1 MTKAIETIEQLALNP
16 NFELSADTFK
26 YKIKSLISEC
36 NSDKCLFFQIETII
50 NCFIKRVESSETYS
64 ECDREVVYMARYWII
79 KRLYGRS
86 HFMIE
91 KYLMDIAEVA
101 IKNKAY
107 LSYTDRRRV
116 EKYFIQ
122 TMQFERGFKVFLE
135 LWQIDFN
142 YSLLEKL
149 SSFATF
155 TGNYQILY
163 DKSIEHFESIEHD
176 PDNLDYV
183 TQVLVEA
190 KRKDL
195 AVKLWDKFEEFRTKE
210 DNLDEQYYDY
220 RVKFYRDS
228 MGDIDRALEI
238 FKDAIDADFFF
249 YQYEIDEL
257 AAICS
262 SKGKSD
268 EFMKIFRYYIM
279 KHTNGNDSCTRLFV
293 ETLHTKHT
301 PAKMIVILDEILEE
315 MKVKVITPAKGKGNE
330 REFIF
335 KKTNL
340 LTCKEIP
347 ETNVNLDFDASGN
360 KIMGSV
366 KADSKKSVDGSEI
379 IKRRKQSGF
388 YSVEKVLT
396 LKGMESDRDLF
407 LTNRYKGK
415 SELGLDYSHNK
426 EKITSI
432 AEIATI
438 SNFNGLPI
446 DQNVG
451 NELGLMRILK
461 KTELRPGT
469 VKSQVSEF
477 LSSLQMDMNL
487 QCRADPSKLKEKE
500 EKEEPEDIVNDDEIS
515 LNLGGLFDDTISED
529 ENIMALSDDSKM
541 STEEIIEVERS
552 QNLEEQITDLAEMVE
567 EMASL
572 AIPLFGLSVD
582 ESNEIEDA
590 ETLQDEE
597 NEENED
603 ENEDESEEN
612 EIEDEDEDEEIV
624 ENEDSDTEDSSIEDS
639 DTEDSEIED
648 DTMNMAMIEESSTTS
663 ESQADS
669 TSDNKDMVVVG
680 TPILGSVYIPS
691 PEKSF
696 YTKPNQVEDI
706 MGPKFTREVIFEND
720 ESTTNKEQIMEETP
734 HSKDTI
740 NVLMKCRAKCQALSG
755 DFEGGL
761 AYLSANFGIFDNR
774 FMNTIYNYCKDHMN
788 IGDMKSLNNEFYGN
802 IKRSYFDLMK
812 IKNYCKADHA
822 KDEEDELCVICYDYL
837 VDGELFSR
845 GGCKHVFHAACCFG
859 WIRENGSCPICRH
872 VYTRD

>member
-1 MTKAIETIEQLALNP
+1 MTLYTDADEKIKAIETIEQLALNP
-16 NFELSADTFK
+16 DFELSVNTFK
-26 YKIKSLISEC
+26 YKIKKLISDC
-36 NSDKCLFFQIETII
+36 SSDKCLILKIETII
-50 NCFIKRVESSETYS
+50 NCFIQRAENSETYS
-64 ECDREVVYMARYWII
+64 DNDLEEAYMARYWVI

-91 KYLMDIAEVA
+91 KYLMDIADKA
-101 IKNKAY
+101 IETQNY
-107 LSYTDRRRV
+107 LSYTNRRRV

-122 TMQFERGFKVFLE
+122 TRQFERGFKVFLE

-163 DKSIEHFESIEHD
+163 DKAIKHFDSIEHD

-195 AVKLWDKFEEFRTKE
+195 AVELWDKFREFRIKE
-210 DNLDEQYYDY
+210 DNMDEQFYDY
-220 RVKFYRDS
+220 RIKFYRDS
-228 MGDIDRALEI
+228 MGDMDKALEI
-238 FKDAIDADFFF
+238 FKDAIDADVFF

-279 KHTNGNDSCTRLFV
+279 KHENGNDSCTRLFI

-301 PAKMIVILDEILEE
+301 PAKMFVILDEILEE
-315 MKVKVITPAKGKGNE
+315 MNVKVVTPVKGKGIE

-340 LTCKEIP
+340 LTCKEIQDP

-360 KIMGSV
+360 KIIGSV
-366 KADSKKSVDGSEI
+366 KADSKKSNHDNEI
-379 IKRRKQSGF
+379 TKHRKQSGF

-396 LKGMESDRDLF
+396 LKGVESDRDLF

-415 SELGLDYSHNK
+415 SELGLDYSKNK
-426 EKITSI
+426 DKITSI

-438 SNFNGLPI
+438 SNFKGLAINENI
-446 DQNVG
+446 DY
-451 NELGLMRILK
+451 ELGLMRILK
-461 KTELRPGT
+461 KTGLRPGT
-469 VKSQVSEF
+469 VRSQVSEF

-487 QCRADPSKLKEKE
+487 QCQAGPSKDE
-500 EKEEPEDIVNDDEIS
+500 EQEDKSDLVNDDEIS
-515 LNLGGLFDDTISED
+515 LNLGGLFDESSSED
-529 ENIMALSDDSKM
+529 VANSKHEDAMDLMYDSRM
-541 STEEIIEVERS
+541 SSEEIIEVERS

-567 EMASL
+567 EIASM
-572 AIPLFGLSVD
+572 AIPLLGISVD
-582 ESNEIEDA
+582 EDDEIEE
-590 ETLQDEE
+590 ETG
-597 NEENED
+597 ENED
-603 ENEDESEEN
+603 ENEDEDDDDET
-612 EIEDEDEDEEIV
+612 EDEDEDE
-624 ENEDSDTEDSSIEDS
+624 N
-639 DTEDSEIED
+639 DTEDSEDSEDSESED
-648 DTMNMAMIEESSTTS
+648 DVMNMAMIQESSTLS

-669 TSDNKDMVVVG
+669 TPDDKDMAVIG
-680 TPILGSVYIPS
+680 TSIPDIQYIPS
-691 PEKSF
+691 PEMSI

-706 MGPKFTREVIFEND
+706 MGPTFNRQVIYEN
-720 ESTTNKEQIMEETP
+720 EEGQTNKDQIMEHTN
-734 HSKDTI
+734 HSADT
-740 NVLMKCRAKCQALSG
+740 VKLLMKSRAKCQALSG

-761 AYLSANFGIFDNR
+761 AFLSANFGIYDNQ
-774 FMNTIYNYCKDHMN
+774 FMNTIYNYCKDHMS

-812 IKNYCKADHA
+812 IKNYCKADHS
-822 KDEEDELCVICYDYL
+822 KDAEDELCVICYDYL